1 MDRREFLYKS
11 AMATGAMLGVT
22 GLDAGAAPRSQRQ
35 TPAHEKL
42 NVAVVGV
49 ANRGGDN
56 LAGVSSL
63 SEVNIVALCDVDD
76 NYLNATAAR
85 FPMAKTYNDYRKM
98 LEQKDIDAVVIST
111 PDHMHAP
118 ITMAAMEV
126 GHDVYCEKPLAHTV
140 AEVRQVTEY
149 ARRHKRV
156 TQMGTQ
162 IHATSNYRRVV
173 EIIQSGAIGTVRET
187 HNWSDKAW
195 VGVSPL
201 PAAGPQPATLHWD
214 LWLGN
219 APKRDYNSCFV
230 PARWRGWWEYGGGTL
245 ADMACHHMDL
255 PFWALKLDHPR
266 TIEAEGPEVSKEIA
280 PAWIHVTYEF
290 PAKGSRPAVKAHW
303 YHGGKRPA
311 LFAQEGVLPRWGDGT
326 LFVGDKGMLL
336 ADYGR
341 YILLPE
347 KDFMGYMPPQPTIPE
362 SVGHHKEWV
371 DACKSR
377 GTTTCNFDY
386 SGPLAE
392 TVALGNVAYRVGHK
406 LEWDWRRLRVTNNQ
420 EAAALIGTPV
430 GKS

>member
-1 MDRREFLYKS
+1 MRMDRREFLVRT
-11 AMATGAMLGVT
+11 AAAGVAATGAGSRALA
-22 GLDAGAAPRSQRQ
+22 AGRQ

-56 LAGVSSL
+56 LGEVSRL
-63 SEVNIVALCDVDD
+63 STVNIVALCDIDD
-76 NYLNATAAR
+76 NYLSATAAR

-118 ITMAAMEV
+118 VTLAAMEV

-140 AEVRQVTEY
+140 AEVRKVTEY

-173 EIIQSGAIGTVRET
+173 ELIQSGAIGNVTEA
-187 HNWSDKAW
+187 HSWSDKAW

-201 PAAGPQPATLHWD
+201 PASGPQPATLHWD

-219 APKRDYNSCFV
+219 TPKIPYNSCFV
-230 PARWRGWWEYGGGTL
+230 PARWRGWWAYGGGTL

-255 PFWALKLDHPR
+255 PFWALKLDHPN
-266 TIEAEGPEVSKEIA
+266 TIEAEGPAVSAEIA
-280 PAWIHVTYEF
+280 PETLSVHYEF
-290 PAKGSRPAVKAHW
+290 PALGKRPAVKVNW
-303 YHGGKRPA
+303 YHGGKRPPQ
-311 LFAQEGVLPRWGDGT
+311 FAEAGLLPRWGDGT
-326 LFVGDKGMLL
+326 LFVGEKGMLL

-341 YILLPE
+341 YVLLPE
-347 KDFMGYMPPQPTIPE
+347 KDFTNFTPPAHSIPE
-362 SVGHHKEWV
+362 SIGHHAEWV
-371 DACKSR
+371 EACKSR

-392 TVALGNVAYRVGHK
+392 TVALGNVAYRVGKK
-406 LEWDWRRLRVTNNQ
+406 LEWDWRKLRVTNSP
-420 EAAALIGTPV
+420 EAEPLIG
-430 GKS
+430 KA